1 MEEEPKLV
9 RRRANRHSAIK
20 AGRTIGERREKLET
34 SNERMAARK
43 KDKRKKSFR
52 VFSVSVIFLL
62 VAAILVT
69 LYFAFFSKKNNQ
81 AIDITTYTYEPTI
94 EIIDEDPNA
103 AREGMPARM
112 RSYIGQAES
121 DFRALGFTPVKAVI
135 PASAIREIDFYLEGH
150 SGFVKMTIDRD
161 TAVSVEDADRMFRYL
176 SDNGIT
182 DFQYI
187 DVRIP
192 GKAYWK

>member
-9 RRRANRHSAIK
+9 HRRANRHSAIK

-52 VFSVSVIFLL
+52 VFSVSAIFLL

-69 LYFAFFSKKNNQ
+69 LYFAFFSTKNNQ
-81 AIDITTYTYEPTI
+81 AIDITAYTYEPTI

-121 DFRALGFTPVKAVI
+121 DFRALGLTPVKAVI

-187 DVRIP
+187 DVRLP

>member
-43 KDKRKKSFR
+43 KDKRKKRLRIFFVSFG
-52 VFSVSVIFLL
+52 FLIII
-62 VAAILVT
+62 AILVV
-69 LYFAFFSKKNNQ
+69 LYFNFLKTKDNQ
-81 AIDITTYTYEPTI
+81 LINLTTYTYEPTI
-94 EIIDEDPNA
+94 DIVDEDPNA
-103 AREGMPARM
+103 AREGISSRM

-121 DFRALGFTPVKAVI
+121 DFRTLGYTPVKVVV
-135 PASAIREIDFYLEGH
+135 PASSIREVDFYLEGH
-150 SGFVKMTIDRD
+150 SGFIKMTIDRD

-176 SDNGIT
+176 EEQGIN

-187 DVRIP
+187 DVRID

>member
-52 VFSVSVIFLL
+52 VFFVSVIFLL
-62 VAAILVT
+62 VAAILIT
-69 LYFAFFSKKNNQ
+69 LYFAFFSTKNNQ
-81 AIDITTYTYEPTI
+81 AIDITAYTYEPTI
-94 EIIDEDPNA
+94 EIIDEDQNA
-103 AREGMPARM
+103 AREGIPTRM

-121 DFRALGFTPVKAVI
+121 DFRARGLTPVKAVI

-176 SDNGIT
+176 SDSGIT

-187 DVRIP
+187 DVRLP